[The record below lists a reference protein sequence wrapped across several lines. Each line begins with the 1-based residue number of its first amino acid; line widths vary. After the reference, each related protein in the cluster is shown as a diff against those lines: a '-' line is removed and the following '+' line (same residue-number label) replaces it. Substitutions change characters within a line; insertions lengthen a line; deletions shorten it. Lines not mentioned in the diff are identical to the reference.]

1 VGVNGCTAVEIPE
14 SPMYTEDAWYVR
26 KTYVALHTWTYRPE
40 KKKKEKKNK
49 PPLGQRLQMRQYHVS
64 KQRPQKKKESDKAA
78 VLISLQ
84 IMTKKR

>member
-40 KKKKEKKNK
+40 KKKKTN
-49 PPLGQRLQMRQYHVS
+49 PRWASVCRCGSITYPSNGL
-64 KQRPQKKKESDKAA
+64 KKKG
-78 VLISLQ
+78 I
-84 IMTKKR
+84 R